1 LKFDA
6 LPSANISKF
15 VDAHFRLE
23 IASVQK
29 INPELIASRIRKE
42 ITTTE
47 RWSMACY
54 FGGLEFVR
62 NFFTPSENGASFRK
76 LRIEKID
83 LGYPHGY
90 SSWDLCLLP
99 NHRLPLYRAFQTSM
113 SYHYK
118 KRVSFAT
125 GLISSNMN

>member
-1 LKFDA
+1 
-6 LPSANISKF
+6 
-15 VDAHFRLE
+15 
-23 IASVQK
+23 
-29 INPELIASRIRKE
+29 
-42 ITTTE
+42 
-47 RWSMACY
+47 MACY